1 MACIWSRDVNKAEF
15 QPNLL
20 LARTPEEPIE
30 SHGDDGGV
38 RIALDSNSD
47 RWQINISYDSDQAE
61 ASCDLLAVL
70 VWVKRWRPELLGASH
85 GLSHQMDQ
93 TCRTI
98 AHRN

>member
-1 MACIWSRDVNKAEF
+1 MDKVKF

-20 LARTPEEPIE
+20 LSRTSEEPIE
-30 SHGDDGGV
+30 SHGNDGGV
-38 RIALDSNSD
+38 RITLDPHSD

-70 VWVKRWRPELLGASH
+70 EWVKRWRPELLAASH
-85 GLSHQMDQ
+85 GGRHPMDS

-98 AHRN
+98 ARRN